1 MHALLL
7 LQDCRLIYR
16 NLVPEHLY
24 LMESGYVA
32 LMDFRFARRDDGA
45 CYTLCGSPAYFAPEI
60 VRGEAQSFAVDWW
73 ALGVLLHEFVCR
85 ESPWGAVEAD
95 DMAILKRIAAHT
107 QV

>member
-1 MHALLL
+1 ML

-45 CYTLCGSPAYFAPEI
+45 LIEC
-60 VRGEAQSFAVDWW
+60 R
-73 ALGVLLHEFVCR
+73 LGTRLTTR
-85 ESPWGAVEAD
+85 
-95 DMAILKRIAAHT
+95 
-107 QV
+107 